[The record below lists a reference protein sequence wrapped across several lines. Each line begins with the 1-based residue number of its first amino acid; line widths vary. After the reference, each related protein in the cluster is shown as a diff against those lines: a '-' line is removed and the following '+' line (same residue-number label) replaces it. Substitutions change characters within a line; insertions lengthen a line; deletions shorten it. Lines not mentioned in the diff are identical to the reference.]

1 MVSAK
6 PAQGAEPVQCSGA
19 AKIKPPFEMGVDNF
33 AAVIYEIIDANYG
46 LDVAMRDGS
55 ISLITVTGSSD
66 QRMQTNSIQESEQ
79 SEQDQMQTSV
89 TDNQEEDEQKG

>member
-1 MVSAK
+1 MNNSMMNGIASIFTGK
-6 PAQGAEPVQCSGA
+6 GA
-19 AKIKPPFEMGVDNF
+19 IKLAIAGSLI

>member
-1 MVSAK
+1 
-6 PAQGAEPVQCSGA
+6 
-19 AKIKPPFEMGVDNF
+19 
-33 AAVIYEIIDANYG
+33 
-46 LDVAMRDGS
+46 MRDGS
-55 ISLITVTGSSD
+55 ISLIPVTGSSD

>member
-1 MVSAK
+1 MNNSMMNGIASIFTGK
-6 PAQGAEPVQCSGA
+6 GGT
-19 AKIKPPFEMGVDNF
+19 IKLTIAGSLI

-55 ISLITVTGSSD
+55 ISLIPVTGSSD
-66 QRMQTNSIQESEQ
+66 QRMQINSIQESEQ